1 MHKKLKILST
11 VGRCF
16 GAGEVFTG
24 SGSIASLTAIKS
36 SRIFIIHSSSFIS
49 ALNGDKLAN
58 KVFSKKIYKLFTA
71 SKGEPVIENMTPLF
85 NEIIDFKPD
94 CIIAIGGGSVLDT
107 AKLAWVFYEHPDI
120 SQSNLTKA
128 FSIPA
133 LRGKCSFIA
142 VPTTAG
148 TGSEMSSAAV
158 FQLKKSSPKSFAV
171 SHDLIPDIA
180 VLDPNLILSVPRIT
194 KIYSGLDALSH
205 SVEGYVSLFNNKYTQ
220 DLAELSIRNLFNS
233 LEDYVNHG
241 DLEFADEVFRAANIA
256 GIVQNISVPGL
267 GHALS
272 HQMSSYGLSHGNGC
286 GKFLP
291 IAIRINSRK
300 DSVNLAYEE
309 LSKRL
314 NFKSINGFIKKI
326 EDLLDSFDVSIPEEM
341 INKALDDKEL
351 ISNVFKDPTARAN
364 PLMLSE
370 DHIIE
375 ALEMARE

>member
-24 SGSIASLTAIKS
+24 PGSFASLSAIRS

-49 ALNGDKLAN
+49 HLNGDKLAN
-58 KVFSKKIYKLFTA
+58 KVFSKKIYKLFTVT
-71 SKGEPVIENMTPLF
+71 KGEPVIENMTPLF

-128 FSIPA
+128 FSIPT
-133 LRGKCSFIA
+133 LRGKSSFIA

-158 FQLKKSSPKSFAV
+158 FQLNKSSPKSFAV

-180 VLDPNLILSVPRIT
+180 VLDPNLILSVPRTT

-205 SVEGYVSLFNNKYTQ
+205 SVEGYTSLFNNKYTQ
-220 DLAELSIRNLFNS
+220 DLAELSIRHLFNS
-233 LEDYVNHG
+233 LQDYVNHG
-241 DLEFADEVFRAANIA
+241 DLKFADEVLRAANIA

-314 NFKSINGFIKKI
+314 NFNSIDGFIKKI

-341 INKALDDKEL
+341 IEKALDDKEL
-351 ISNVFKDPTARAN
+351 TSNIFKDPTARAN
-364 PLMLSE
+364 PLKLNE
-370 DHIIE
+370 DIIIE

>member
-1 MHKKLKILST
+1 MHKKLKIISK

-16 GAGEVFTG
+16 GAGEIFTG
-24 SGSIASLTAIKS
+24 SGSFASLSAIRS
-36 SRIFIIHSSSFIS
+36 SRIFIINSASFINS
-49 ALNGDKLAN
+49 LNGNELVN
-58 KVFSKKIYKLFTA
+58 KIFSKKIYKLHTV
-71 SKGEPVIENMTPLF
+71 STGEPVIENMKPLF
-85 NEIIDFKPD
+85 NEILDFKPD

-107 AKLAWVFYEHPDI
+107 AKLAWIFYEHPDI
-120 SQSNLTKA
+120 SMINLTKA
-128 FSIPA
+128 FNIPG
-133 LRGKCSFIA
+133 LRGKSNLIA

-158 FQLKKSSPKSFAV
+158 FQLNDSSPKSFAV

-180 VLDPNLILSVPRIT
+180 VLDPNLILSVPRET

-205 SVEGYVSLFNNKYTQ
+205 SVEGYVSIFKNQYTQ

-233 LEDYVNHG
+233 LDQYVNNG
-241 DLEFADEVFRAANIA
+241 DLESADTVLRASNIA

-291 IAIRINSRK
+291 IAIKINSRK
-300 DSVNLAYEE
+300 DSVKLEYEK
-309 LSKRL
+309 LSKKL
-314 NFKSINGFIKKI
+314 NFNTINGFIEKI
-326 EDLLDSFDVSIPEEM
+326 EDMLDSFNVSIDDEM
-341 INKALDDKEL
+341 ISKALDDNQF
-351 ISNVFKDPTARAN
+351 ISKVFKDPTARAN
-364 PLMLSE
+364 PIKLKD

-375 ALEMARE
+375 ALEMARD